1 MMSRLREM
9 YAKLPRA
16 ARWALWG
23 LAFVVGYFAV
33 VEPVMDYGAVVS
45 VRADELRA
53 GLDERVREL
62 ERRDE
67 VLLGIRERT
76 AWFGDVHVPGD
87 GSEMQSALRDRID
100 RVFTDMS
107 VPAGW
112 SLDRRTEGRVSR
124 EAMSGALGADEELH
138 RLEMEIKFECDP
150 DLAMEVIAELERSP
164 EVTSVP
170 RVVLRKSTEGRRV
183 QATISVE
190 AWSIQKRA
198 SAEGA

>member
-1 MMSRLREM
+1 M
-9 YAKLPRA
+9 YSGLPRA
-16 ARWALWG
+16 AKWALLG
-23 LAFVVGYFAV
+23 GGFVLCYFAV
-33 VEPVMDYGAVVS
+33 IEPLMDYGAVVA
-45 VRADELRA
+45 VRAEDLRSDLDTRVSELK
-53 GLDERVREL
+53 
-62 ERRDE
+62 RRDE
-67 VLLGIRERT
+67 LLLGIRERS

-100 RVFTDMS
+100 RVFQDMS

-124 EAMSGALGADEELH
+124 EAMSGVLQEGEELH
-138 RLEMEIKFECDP
+138 RLEMELKFECAP

-164 EVTSVP
+164 EVTSMP

-183 QATISVE
+183 QATVSVE

-198 SAEGA
+198 TTEGA